1 MKHPQA
7 PHFALRHPPP
17 GGTSSGPAKPVPQ
30 TSTNGLLRGLLNGGR
45 SGASGLRPPVRAA
58 IALACAL
65 ACVPAAA
72 QVQIRRQGVPVAV
85 YDENGLR
92 LATAT
97 RLSVPQAP
105 APMPAV
111 ERLAAVAPAS
121 LQSSPTPM
129 PAAAPPAPA
138 LPPALLPV
146 APASTPS
153 AAPVPA
159 VGTPPGIVISGQTQ
173 RFKQSLRTL
182 ALEHPEVLAADAAA
196 ATSGFEVEAAKKARY
211 PRFKVGTASGTY
223 NSGRDGASSE
233 NYTLLTAEARM
244 SLIDGGAMS
253 ARERA
258 AEAGSRAQS
267 EAVKTTSQKV
277 VLDALTAYMQV
288 QRFDLKREIA
298 RRSTRIVQ
306 DLAKSEERRV
316 ALGGAG
322 QNDLRM
328 ASARRAGIA
337 AREADFD
344 AQLAEAVAKFDSYF
358 RFVPDPSRL
367 PLLRTPAGWQIA
379 SQQEAIAR
387 AESRSTELTEAQ
399 ERVARAR
406 ELVDQQESSVWPTVD
421 AVVVKTKDPRGVTTS
436 EPTRAALEL
445 NWNFGSGFDRQL
457 RVKSA
462 LAEVQNQEAK
472 LDGVRRNL
480 LELTASAWGRTASG
494 REREQQLRE
503 AVSESGEAFRGRSRL
518 LEFGRETL
526 PNVLDAQLDHNNL
539 LLDYVDAVFDLR
551 ITEFRLARAT
561 GELRVEP
568 DGVSPW
574 VDEIVGAPAR
584 SLLGP
589 DGLGM
594 TQQGAPTAPARS
606 TGRAVVQRPDAVPML
621 AATPTSEAGLPGQKL
636 PQRMALRASSRLQ

>member
-1 MKHPQA
+1 MKCLAAWP
-7 PHFALRHPPP
+7 LR
-17 GGTSSGPAKPVPQ
+17 SPA
-30 TSTNGLLRGLLNGGR
+30 
-45 SGASGLRPPVRAA
+45 RAA

-65 ACVPAAA
+65 ACLPAAA

-85 YDENGLR
+85 YDENGMR
-92 LATAT
+92 LLTAT
-97 RLSVPQAP
+97 RLSMPESP
-105 APMPAV
+105 APMPV
-111 ERLAAVAPAS
+111 GERIAAVAPAS
-121 LQSSPTPM
+121 LRSATTPTPS
-129 PAAAPPAPA
+129 AAAAIPAPV
-138 LPPALLPV
+138 PISLPV

-153 AAPVPA
+153 AAPA
-159 VGTPPGIVISGQTQ
+159 SAGAAAGAPGLVITGQTQ

-196 ATSGFEVEAAKKARY
+196 ASSGFEVEAARKARY

-223 NSGRDGASSE
+223 NSGREGASSE
-233 NYTLLTAEARM
+233 TYTLLTAEARM

-288 QRFDLKREIA
+288 QRFDLKREVA

-306 DLAKSEERRV
+306 DLARSEERRV

-344 AQLAEAVAKFDSYF
+344 AQLAEAIAKFDSYF
-358 RFVPDPSRL
+358 RFVPDPARL
-367 PLLRTPAGWQIA
+367 PLLRTPPAWQIA

-406 ELVDQQESSVWPTVD
+406 ELVEQQEASVWPTVD

-462 LAEVQNQEAK
+462 LAEVQTQEAK

-539 LLDYVDAVFDLR
+539 LLDYIDAVFDLR
-551 ITEFRLARAT
+551 VTEFRLARAT

-574 VDEIVGAPAR
+574 VDEIVGGPAR

-594 TQQGAPTAPARS
+594 TQQGAPAVPAGS
-606 TGRAVVQRPDAVPML
+606 PARAVVQQPMAPPVSGPDVKAAQRAGGVAVP
-621 AATPTSEAGLPGQKL
+621 AQSL
-636 PQRMALRASSRLQ
+636 PQRMALRSASRLQ

>member
-1 MKHPQA
+1 MKCLAAWP
-7 PHFALRHPPP
+7 LR
-17 GGTSSGPAKPVPQ
+17 SPA
-30 TSTNGLLRGLLNGGR
+30 
-45 SGASGLRPPVRAA
+45 RAA

-65 ACVPAAA
+65 ACLPAAT

-85 YDENGLR
+85 YDENGMR
-92 LATAT
+92 LLTAT
-97 RLSVPQAP
+97 RLSMPEAP
-105 APMPAV
+105 APMPV
-111 ERLAAVAPAS
+111 DERIAAVAPAS
-121 LQSSPTPM
+121 LRGATTPM
-129 PAAAPPAPA
+129 PSAAPAAAAPAPVS
-138 LPPALLPV
+138 LPV
-146 APASTPS
+146 TPASTPS
-153 AAPVPA
+153 AAPA
-159 VGTPPGIVISGQTQ
+159 AAGAAAGAPGLVITGQTQ

-196 ATSGFEVEAAKKARY
+196 ASSGFEVEAAKKARY

-306 DLAKSEERRV
+306 DLARSEERRV

-322 QNDLRM
+322 ESALRM
-328 ASARRAGIA
+328 AGARRAGIA

-344 AQLAEAVAKFDSYF
+344 AQLAEAIAKFDSYF
-358 RFVPDPSRL
+358 RFVPDPARL
-367 PLLRTPAGWQIA
+367 PLLRTPPSWQIA

-387 AESRSTELTEAQ
+387 AEARSTELTEAQ

-406 ELVDQQESSVWPTVD
+406 ELVEQQEASIWPTVE
-421 AVVVKTKDPRGVTTS
+421 AVVVKTQDPRGVTTS
-436 EPTRAALEL
+436 EPSRAALEL

-503 AVSESGEAFRGRSRL
+503 AVAESGEAFRGRSRL

-526 PNVLDAQLDHNNL
+526 PNVLDAQLEHNNL
-539 LLDYVDAVFDLR
+539 LLDYIDAVFDLR
-551 ITEFRLARAT
+551 VTEFRLARAT

-594 TQQGAPTAPARS
+594 TQQGAPAAPAKVPAPA
-606 TGRAVVQRPDAVPML
+606 RAVVQRPPVPP
-621 AATPTSEAGLPGQKL
+621 AAEVSLGGPALPVQAM
-636 PQRMALRASSRLQ
+636 PQRMALRAASRLQ

>member
-1 MKHPQA
+1 MNRLATLP
-7 PHFALRHPPP
+7 LRR
-17 GGTSSGPAKPVPQ
+17 PA
-30 TSTNGLLRGLLNGGR
+30 
-45 SGASGLRPPVRAA
+45 RAA

-65 ACVPAAA
+65 ACLPASS

-97 RLSVPQAP
+97 RLS
-105 APMPAV
+105 
-111 ERLAAVAPAS
+111 AS
-121 LQSSPTPM
+121 EE
-129 PAAAPPAPA
+129 
-138 LPPALLPV
+138 PV
-146 APASTPS
+146 APAG
-153 AAPVPA
+153 PA
-159 VGTPPGIVISGQTQ
+159 VGAPPALVVTGQTQ
-173 RFKQSLRTL
+173 RFKQALRTL

-223 NSGRDGASSE
+223 SSGREGAPTE

-244 SLIDGGAMS
+244 SVIDGGAMS

-267 EAVKTTSQKV
+267 EAVRTTSQKV

-298 RRSTRIVQ
+298 RRSTGIVQ

-344 AQLAEAVAKFDSYF
+344 AQLAEAVARFDSYF
-358 RFVPDPSRL
+358 RFVPDPARL
-367 PLLRTPAGWQIA
+367 PLLRTPPDWRIA
-379 SQQEAIAR
+379 SQPEAIAR
-387 AESRSTELTEAQ
+387 AESRSSELAEAQ

-406 ELVDQQESSVWPTVD
+406 ELVEQQEASIWPTVD
-421 AVVVKTKDPRGVTTS
+421 AVLVKTKDPRGVTTS
-436 EPTRAALEL
+436 EPTRAAVEL

-457 RVKSA
+457 RVRSA

-480 LELTASAWGRTASG
+480 LELTAAAWGRAASG

-503 AVSESGEAFRGRSRL
+503 AVAESGEAFRGRSRL

-568 DGVSPW
+568 DGASPW
-574 VDEIVGAPAR
+574 IDTLVGAPAR

-594 TQQGAPTAPARS
+594 VPVSAPAAPAPARGS
-606 TGRAVVQRPDAVPML
+606 ARTAAPVPSG
-621 AATPTSEAGLPGQKL
+621 AAGAAPASDGALSG
-636 PQRMALRASSRLQ
+636 RMALRAALRLQ

>member
-1 MKHPQA
+1 MKCLAAWP
-7 PHFALRHPPP
+7 LR
-17 GGTSSGPAKPVPQ
+17 SPA
-30 TSTNGLLRGLLNGGR
+30 
-45 SGASGLRPPVRAA
+45 RAA

-65 ACVPAAA
+65 ACLPAAA

-85 YDENGLR
+85 YDENGMR
-92 LATAT
+92 LLTAM
-97 RLSVPQAP
+97 RLSMPESP
-105 APMPAV
+105 APMPV
-111 ERLAAVAPAS
+111 GERIAAVAPAS
-121 LQSSPTPM
+121 LRSATTPTPS
-129 PAAAPPAPA
+129 AAAAIPAPV
-138 LPPALLPV
+138 PISLPV

-153 AAPVPA
+153 AAPA
-159 VGTPPGIVISGQTQ
+159 SAGAAAGAPGLVITGQTQ

-196 ATSGFEVEAAKKARY
+196 ASSGFEVEAARKARY

-223 NSGRDGASSE
+223 NSGREGASSE
-233 NYTLLTAEARM
+233 TYTLLTAEARM

-288 QRFDLKREIA
+288 QRFDLKREVA

-306 DLAKSEERRV
+306 DLARSEERRV

-344 AQLAEAVAKFDSYF
+344 AQLAEAIAKFDSYF
-358 RFVPDPSRL
+358 RFVPDPARL
-367 PLLRTPAGWQIA
+367 PLLRTPPAWQIA

-406 ELVDQQESSVWPTVD
+406 ELVEQQEASVWPTVD

-462 LAEVQNQEAK
+462 LAEVQTQEAK

-539 LLDYVDAVFDLR
+539 LLDYIDAVFDLR
-551 ITEFRLARAT
+551 VTEFRLARAT

-574 VDEIVGAPAR
+574 VDEIVGGPAR

-594 TQQGAPTAPARS
+594 TQQGAPAVPA
-606 TGRAVVQRPDAVPML
+606 GPPARAVVQQPMAPPVSGPDVKAAQRAGGVAVP
-621 AATPTSEAGLPGQKL
+621 AQSL
-636 PQRMALRASSRLQ
+636 PQRMALRSASRLQ

>member
-1 MKHPQA
+1 MNRLATLP
-7 PHFALRHPPP
+7 LRR
-17 GGTSSGPAKPVPQ
+17 PA
-30 TSTNGLLRGLLNGGR
+30 
-45 SGASGLRPPVRAA
+45 RAA

-65 ACVPAAA
+65 ACLPAAT

-85 YDENGLR
+85 YDEQGLR

-97 RLSVPQAP
+97 RLS
-105 APMPAV
+105 
-111 ERLAAVAPAS
+111 AS
-121 LQSSPTPM
+121 EE
-129 PAAAPPAPA
+129 
-138 LPPALLPV
+138 PV
-146 APASTPS
+146 APAG
-153 AAPVPA
+153 AAAGAPPA
-159 VGTPPGIVISGQTQ
+159 LVVTGQTQ
-173 RFKQSLRTL
+173 RFKQALRTL

-223 NSGRDGASSE
+223 SSGREGAPTE

-244 SLIDGGAMS
+244 SVIDGGAMS

-267 EAVKTTSQKV
+267 EAVRTTSQKV

-298 RRSTRIVQ
+298 RRSTGIVQ

-344 AQLAEAVAKFDSYF
+344 AQLAEALARFDSYF
-358 RFVPDPSRL
+358 RFVPDPARL
-367 PLLRTPAGWQIA
+367 PLLRTPPDWRIA
-379 SQQEAIAR
+379 SQPEAIAR
-387 AESRSTELTEAQ
+387 AESRSSELAEAQ

-406 ELVDQQESSVWPTVD
+406 ELVEQQEASIWPTVD
-421 AVVVKTKDPRGVTTS
+421 AVLVKTKDPRGVTTS
-436 EPTRAALEL
+436 EPTRAAVEL

-457 RVKSA
+457 RVRSA

-480 LELTASAWGRTASG
+480 LELTAAAWGRAASG

-503 AVSESGEAFRGRSRL
+503 AVAESGEAFRGRSRL

-568 DGVSPW
+568 DGASPW
-574 VDEIVGAPAR
+574 IDTLVGAPAR

-594 TQQGAPTAPARS
+594 APVSAPA
-606 TGRAVVQRPDAVPML
+606 AP
-621 AATPTSEAGLPGQKL
+621 AAGGALSR
-636 PQRMALRASSRLQ
+636 RMALRAALRLQ